1 MTTETTVAITETPAP
16 PKAVPTVP
24 KWQEQADEQVKNLKK
39 FVPHIKTLVDRD
51 ANESDTRFIVTDI
64 LTEVLGYDKYSDL
77 STEYQTRGEFA
88 DYGLRIDGQLVAM
101 IEVKRAAQKLLE
113 RHLRQVESY
122 GLKEG
127 VEWLILTNGAEWRLY
142 HLATNGGGPVKV
154 DLAFQT
160 DLTQSLTRAA
170 LTQFATL
177 HKSYWKR
184 GLLDIEWNRLSSL
197 SPENLKRIFRSERV
211 LNSIRLEIKAQNNHT
226 ATNEA
231 VEAAVTALHAE

>member
-1 MTTETTVAITETPAP
+1 MTTDNVVAITEAVAASKPKPAL
-16 PKAVPTVP
+16 P
-24 KWQEQADEQVKNLKK
+24 KWQEAADEQVKNLKK
-39 FVPHIKTLVDRD
+39 FVPHIKSLIERD

-142 HLATNGGGPVKV
+142 HLSTNGGGPVKV
-154 DLAFQT
+154 DLAFQI
-160 DLTQSLTRAA
+160 DLTQPLTRAA
-170 LTQFATL
+170 IAQFATL

-197 SPENLKRIFRSERV
+197 STENLKRIFKSERV
-211 LNSIRLEIKAQNNHT
+211 VNAIRLEIKAQNNHT

-231 VEAAVTALHAE
+231 VEAAIAALHT